1 MEYDINKIRTLCDR
15 YFDVEISAE
24 EEQQLREYFSL
35 AKDVP
40 ADLRAVKVM
49 IGGMDDAASMTYT
62 PSGDGQHTTHGSVRK
77 MNIRR
82 IIWGTIAAAASVAIC
97 FSVFNHEI
105 YGYDADGKAITD
117 PQKALEGTKY
127 LAYLSRLETTIDIAQ
142 MITLEMEDNN

>member
-15 YFDVEISAE
+15 YFDGDTTAE
-24 EEQQLREYFSL
+24 EEQLLREYFNHT
-35 AKDVP
+35 KDIP

-49 IGGMDDAASMTYT
+49 MSGMSEAAAMTYSPAVT
-62 PSGDGQHTTHGSVRK
+62 RPKGIVRK
-77 MNIRR
+77 IV
-82 IIWGTIAAAASVAIC
+82 WGTISAAAAISLFVAL
-97 FSVFNHEI
+97 SGREV

-117 PQKALEGTKY
+117 PQEALEGTKY